1 MSPYQPYI
9 GCPRTDFLLLYF
21 SSRGH
26 PSHISHICDPKYAKV
41 YYFRLMSIDK
51 LSRKSY
57 FIDPCFIKNCNF
69 LFQKS
74 SLNRA

>member
-51 LSRKSY
+51 LSRKS
-57 FIDPCFIKNCNF
+57 F
-69 LFQKS
+69 LLTLVLSKTVIFFFR
-74 SLNRA
+74 NRV